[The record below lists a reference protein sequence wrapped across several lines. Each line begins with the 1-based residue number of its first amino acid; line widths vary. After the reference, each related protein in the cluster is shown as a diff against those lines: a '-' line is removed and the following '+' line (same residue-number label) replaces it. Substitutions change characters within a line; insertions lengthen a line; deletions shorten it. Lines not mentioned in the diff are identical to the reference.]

1 MVEELAGFGA
11 SVHTCARNQA
21 ELEKCLNEW
30 RAKGFLV
37 TGQLCDVSSK
47 SEREKLIQQVG
58 ISFCGKLNI
67 LVSSP

>member
-30 RAKGFLV
+30 RAKGFFV

>member
-11 SVHTCARNQA
+11 SVHTCSRNQA
-21 ELEKCLNEW
+21 ELDKCLNEW
-30 RAKGFLV
+30 RAKGFFV